1 MNMATF
7 FIFALS
13 VAEKIQ
19 ESMKLNCIL
28 KHNCLVS
35 DSNTNVHSVEL
46 VSQQQELLDI
56 IKRCVTVNQK
66 ALFPFQKIRF
76 GLNQLLADDLTI
88 IANDDVVSKI
98 FFSKV
103 APRQMFDI
111 HNMFR
116 NYKQLPDR
124 PNICSKNG
132 KDLSNKNVFG

>member
-1 MNMATF
+1 MNNIIIWFNSRSICGVSKSTTR
-7 FIFALS
+7 ALKQHKKC
-13 VAEKIQ
+13 A
-19 ESMKLNCIL
+19 
-28 KHNCLVS
+28 
-35 DSNTNVHSVEL
+35 
-46 VSQQQELLDI
+46 
-56 IKRCVTVNQK
+56 TVNQR

-76 GLNQLLADDLTI
+76 GLNQFLADDLTI
-88 IANDDVVSKI
+88 IADDDVVSKI

-132 KDLSNKNVFG
+132 KDLSNKNVLK